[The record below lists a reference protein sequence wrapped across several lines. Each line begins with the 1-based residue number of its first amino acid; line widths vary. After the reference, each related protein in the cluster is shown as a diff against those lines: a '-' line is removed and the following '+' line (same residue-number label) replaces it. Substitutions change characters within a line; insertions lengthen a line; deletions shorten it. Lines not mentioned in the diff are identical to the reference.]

1 MNLDI
6 YKNITVNEIKAIYAA
21 ALEEAETRKI
31 PFEVAIAE
39 ATKAYANDKE
49 KEKEDIIEGARE
61 QAEAIRNFD
70 QNQAQIKDI
79 IQGAREQAE
88 TIRSFDQNHEQLN
101 EDVNSFHPQTR

>member
-39 ATKAYANDKE
+39 AKHV
-49 KEKEDIIEGARE
+49 
-61 QAEAIRNFD
+61 AIN
-70 QNQAQIKDI
+70 
-79 IQGAREQAE
+79 
-88 TIRSFDQNHEQLN
+88 TPS
-101 EDVNSFHPQTR
+101 